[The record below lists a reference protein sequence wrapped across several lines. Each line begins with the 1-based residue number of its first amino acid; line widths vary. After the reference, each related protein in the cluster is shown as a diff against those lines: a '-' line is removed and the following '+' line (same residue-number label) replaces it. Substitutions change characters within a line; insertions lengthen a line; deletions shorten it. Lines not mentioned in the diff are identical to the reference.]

1 MDLSA
6 YRATPSEQER
16 VASLVSMLPNSFS
29 TGLDI
34 GARDGY
40 ISLRMAEIGDY
51 ITALDLSAP
60 DIPHSKIN
68 CVQGDATAL
77 AYETNT
83 FDVVV
88 CAEVLEHIPSPALER
103 ACQEI
108 ARVTKR
114 WAVIGV
120 PLNQDTR
127 LGATR
132 CPVCGKTNPPWGHV
146 NSFKIEKLKELFSPL
161 QVRKTDFVGT
171 THDFTN
177 ALSHALSEYAE
188 HPFGT
193 YGQAEPCVYCGA
205 TIQHIDQR
213 SLTQRLATRA
223 AHMLTTAQQRLSAD
237 RPMWVHLLFEKT

>member
-6 YRATPSEQER
+6 YRASPAEQAR
-16 VASLVSMLPNSFS
+16 IASLLALLPETFA

-40 ISLRMAEIGDY
+40 ISRRMAEYSDH
-51 ITALDLSAP
+51 ITALDLSVP
-60 DIPHSKIN
+60 DISHEKIV

-77 AYETNT
+77 KFATDT

-108 ARVTKR
+108 VRVSKH
-114 WAVIGV
+114 WVIIGV
-120 PLNQDTR
+120 PFNQDTR

-132 CPVCGKTNPPWGHV
+132 CPGCGKTNPPWGHV
-146 NSFKIEKLKELFSPL
+146 NSFQVAKLTQLFAPL
-161 QVRKTDFVGT
+161 QVQKIDYVGT
-171 THDFTN
+171 TRSRTN
-177 ALSHALSEYAE
+177 ALSYTLMEYAG

-193 YGQAEPCVYCGA
+193 YVQAEPCVFCDA
-205 TIQHIDQR
+205 AMHHIDR
-213 SLTQRLATRA
+213 RTISQRLATRA
-223 AHMLTTAQQRLSAD
+223 AYMLTSVQQRFTPAQ
-237 RPMWVHLLFEKT
+237 PTWVHILFEKA